1 MAIKYLS
8 HLETLN
14 IDLQQ
19 NELQNAVIHS
29 LTTATRPAAPVEG
42 QIIYNSTDKALE
54 IWNGTAWVNAAG
66 DITAVSAGVGLTGG
80 GTQGAVT
87 LNVDYA
93 GTDNFIL
100 AATDD
105 SGAAIETGDF
115 IIYSD
120 GATDA
125 VKHAYVGDLPF
136 TDNLGTVT
144 SIGVSGTG
152 GITVADSPVTVSGT
166 IALGLS
172 NVPNSSLANSAVTV
186 TAGAGLQDGG
196 TVSLGGTITLNVDYA
211 GTDNVILATA
221 DKTGIAIKDDW
232 KILVS
237 DDASEAE
244 YYSVSD
250 LPFNAFTGVT
260 SVAVTGSDGID
271 VDSGSPITTNGTIA
285 LGLSNVPNSSLANS
299 GVTYGSTTVALGG
312 TSTSIAG
319 LTGLDFTAADA
330 AIASSIGGNKLTL
343 GGSTST
349 VVVAGNLTVK
359 GTVTQVDSTEVN
371 IGDAIIKL
379 NANEVGVPSQN
390 SGFEVERGTSAN
402 VSLLWDE
409 AGDRWDFGA
418 SYDVRANAFIG
429 DLEGNADSASAW
441 ENARTITLAGDATG
455 SVSIDGSGDVTLTA
469 TVTASGVAPNSVVLG
484 TDTTGNYVE
493 AISAG
498 AGIDV
503 SAGGEG
509 VTVTVT
515 AETASV
521 TNPGI
526 AELATSSETITGT
539 DTGRTVTPRGASDLV
554 RARQDA
560 VRFCKNFE
568 AGGTEYI
575 IQHELE
581 AECLIAQVWNAKTKE
596 MLSVAMVQT
605 DANTLTLMLDKP
617 SPFDLQVAIIKIS

>member
-19 NELQNAVIHS
+19 NELQNAVIHK
-29 LTTATRPAAPVEG
+29 LTTATRPATPVEG

-144 SIGVSGTG
+144 SVGVSGTG
-152 GITVADSPVTVSGT
+152 GITVADSPVTTSGV

-172 NVPNSSLANSAVTV
+172 NIPNSSLANSAVTV

-221 DKTGIAIKDDW
+221 DKSGVTIKDEW

-237 DDASEAE
+237 NDESAAD

-330 AIASSIGGNKLTL
+330 AIASSIGANKLTL
-343 GGSTST
+343 GGALST

-409 AGDRWDFGA
+409 SGDRWDFGA

-429 DLEGNADSASAW
+429 DLEGNADTASAW
-441 ENARTITLAGDATG
+441 ETARKITLAGDATG
-455 SVSIDGSGDVTLTA
+455 SVTLNGSADVTLTA
-469 TVTASGVAPNSVVLG
+469 TVTASGVAPNSVALG
-484 TDTTGNYVE
+484 TDTTGDYVKTV
-493 AISAG
+493 SAG
-498 AGIDV
+498 VGIDV

-509 VTVTVT
+509 AVVTVT
-515 AETASV
+515 AETATV
-521 TNPGI
+521 TNAGI
-526 AELATSSETITGT
+526 AELATSAETITGT
-539 DTGRTVTPRGASDLV
+539 DTARTVTPKGASDLV
-554 RARQDA
+554 AARQAA
-560 VRFCKNFE
+560 VRFCKDFT
-568 AGGTEYI
+568 AGETEYI
-575 IQHELE
+575 VNHELE
-581 AECLIAQVWNAKTKE
+581 AECIIAQVWNAKTKE

-605 DANTLTLMLDKP
+605 DVNTLTLKLDKP